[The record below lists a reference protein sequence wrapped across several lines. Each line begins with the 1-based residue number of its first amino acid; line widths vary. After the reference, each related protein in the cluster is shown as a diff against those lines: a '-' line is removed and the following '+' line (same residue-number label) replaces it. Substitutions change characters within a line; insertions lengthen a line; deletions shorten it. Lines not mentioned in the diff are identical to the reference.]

1 MATLME
7 KDVLLEMTTAAMARL
22 LQHSASS
29 DSKIDNAQLH
39 SYYSALIQNPPEIF
53 DFKNMAAKIHE
64 IYNKY
69 D

>member
-22 LQHSASS
+22 SQHAVTA
-29 DSKIDNAQLH
+29 DSNIDNIQLH
-39 SYYSALIQNPPEIF
+39 SYYSALIKNPPEIF
-53 DFKNMAAKIHE
+53 DFKNMAAKIQE